1 MAFPER
7 ARLAIESFAANV
19 GLDAAPAGDGSYSF
33 VFERSG
39 VLTFTPAS
47 EGERT
52 LLSLSVSGYRS
63 GPRADAALL
72 DLAGPEVSTG
82 RFLSVGLTRDGDVV
96 LAVALDN
103 ADIGLPAIE
112 ECLQQ
117 LISARQAAI

>member
-7 ARLAIESFAANV
+7 ARLAIESFAENV

-33 VFERSG
+33 AFERSG

-47 EGERT
+47 DGERT
-52 LLSLSVSGYRS
+52 LLSLSAPGYRP
-63 GPRADAALL
+63 GPQADAALIG
-72 DLAGPEVSTG
+72 LAGPEMSAG
-82 RFLSVGLTRDGDVV
+82 RFLSVGLTRDGGVL

-112 ECLQQ
+112 ECLRQ
-117 LISARQAAI
+117 LMAARQAAI